1 MCVSASTT
9 VVCVSVNGVFV
20 CTYTH
25 RVLTSAVA
33 FSCAQARE
41 RLVAVQK
48 SLAAAESQSREA
60 LALSEETEELEAAVC
75 RAAQRVAALHEA
87 LNGDEAALSA
97 RLAAQASRLKVR
109 GNADGFVPCNSI
121 GYRVLLFL
129 CWWWWRVLVVM
140 AALCLHCSGET
151 HV

>member
-1 MCVSASTT
+1 MVYLYAH
-9 VVCVSVNGVFV
+9 
-20 CTYTH
+20 TH
-25 RVLTSAVA
+25 TA
-33 FSCAQARE
+33 
-41 RLVAVQK
+41 LVAVQK

-109 GNADGFVPCNSI
+109 GNADGFCTRSMPCVFV
-121 GYRVLLFL
+121 YFCW
-129 CWWWWRVLVVM
+129 CWWWVALVAIAVLS
-140 AALCLHCSGET
+140 LHCSGRT